1 MFMQESLAELKT
13 VLSQRSLALGT
24 PEHRRRK
31 LDQIGQWHRVSPAV
45 VEGQTWGAVDGSWI
59 SLGSSFP
66 YIIEV
71 YRALARTTRG
81 AEVKKE
87 RMFCPLRKSD
97 MDMFKASG
105 AKGPKDLSDF
115 RSAQITKMEVTAGLE
130 LIRKERPN
138 LLLLD
143 GGLLPIESHAPEA
156 WQMLCRE
163 ADRSGTILVGVI
175 EDIESDALAGMIDLE
190 CDAGDAEVL
199 DGVLGIGEAFLPDK
213 SLVIK
218 SERLAVAFV
227 RYASEPRPIGIDVR
241 VQDADKLPLVLDLIG
256 TVTPKHGRGIPLW
269 LDVID
274 RDVRLNS
281 SQVEQWLR
289 AGLGSLYDAI
299 LVPHRRRRQY

>member
-1 MFMQESLAELKT
+1 MFMQESLAELKA

-105 AKGPKDLSDF
+105 AKGPMDLGDF
-115 RSAQITKMEVTAGLE
+115 RSGQITDMEVRAGLE
-130 LIRKERPN
+130 LIREERPS

-156 WQMLCRE
+156 WRMLCEE
-163 ADRSGTILVGVI
+163 ADRAGTILVGVI
-175 EDIESDALAGMIDLE
+175 EDMGTDVLARMIRLE
-190 CDAGDAEVL
+190 CDAADAEVL
-199 DGVLGIGEAFLPDK
+199 DGVLAQGEAFIPDQAHA
-213 SLVIK
+213 IK

-227 RYASEPRPIGIDVR
+227 RYGSEPCPIGIDLR
-241 VQDADKLPLVLDLIG
+241 VQDADKLPEVLNRIG
-256 TVTPKHGRGIPLW
+256 MVTPKHGRGIPLW

-274 RDVRLNS
+274 RDVRLH
-281 SQVEQWLR
+281 QHEVEQWLR
-289 AGLGSLYDAI
+289 VGLGPLYDAV
-299 LVPHRRRRQY
+299 LVPHRRRRPY